1 MPDFFRRSPGG
12 CVSRPADGSVSEVLN
27 RSVTGS
33 LKNIFSPVLLFSGV
47 VALSLSSAVAAGDN
61 NTSGVSTPEGSPQ
74 GLLTSMVK
82 SMESLNYIGEF
93 VHVMGSKVEAMRIV
107 HSMNE
112 GGEYERLT
120 SLNGDAR
127 VILRNDEKLIN
138 VWPGSNNI
146 SVGSAQDRQSLPRID
161 AGVLQSEFYKSTHE
175 GFDRVASRDA
185 HIISI
190 RSVDDFRYGYRFWI
204 DSESKMLL
212 RMMLVDGNDKPMEQF
227 MFTSIEYPDEVDLSV
242 FAPITSDA
250 AIAKTNAANAQEA
263 SDEKVDEPVAGK
275 EPTVLFDSLPGGYSK
290 VAESYDSM
298 PLGKQPMSHVTI
310 SDGMASVSVYVEY
323 TMDSSVDSSAEGL
336 STMGAVNAFTKMVDE
351 AMVTVV
357 GEVPAAVVETISN
370 AVRLENN

>member
-1 MPDFFRRSPGG
+1 MMSNINRRFSTTEKRLMPRFFFRSLDRSMG
-12 CVSRPADGSVSEVLN
+12 
-27 RSVTGS
+27 GS
-33 LKNIFSPVLLFSGV
+33 LKNLLSPVLLCSGAA
-47 VALSLSSAVAAGDN
+47 ALSLSLTVSAGDS
-61 NTSGVSTPEGSPQ
+61 TSTSAPNASPQ

-82 SMESLNYIGEF
+82 SMESLNYVGEF
-93 VHVMGSKVEAMRIV
+93 VHVTGTKVEAMRIV

-112 GGEYERLT
+112 GGELERLT

-127 VILRNDEKLIN
+127 VIYRNDEKLIS
-138 VWPGSNNI
+138 VWPGSENV
-146 SVGSAQDRQSLPRID
+146 SVGSAQDRQSIPRID

-185 HIISI
+185 HIIRI

-212 RMMLVDGNDKPMEQF
+212 RMMLVDGNDKAMEQF
-227 MFTSIEYPDEVDLSV
+227 MFTSIEYPKEVDQSL
-242 FAPITSDA
+242 FEPITRVTGLADA
-250 AIAKTNAANAQEA
+250 KEAKATEEGQT
-263 SDEKVDEPVAGK
+263 PVAGA
-275 EPTVLFDSLPGGYSK
+275 EPTVVFTSLPGGYSK
-290 VAESYDSM
+290 VAESYDNM
-298 PLGKQPMSHVTI
+298 PLGKMPMSHVTI

-323 TMDSSVDSSAEGL
+323 TLDPSVDHSAEGL

>member
-138 VWPGSNNI
+138 CLLYTSPSPR
-146 SVGSAQDRQSLPRID
+146 DRQ
-161 AGVLQSEFYKSTHE
+161 KS
-175 GFDRVASRDA
+175 
-185 HIISI
+185 
-190 RSVDDFRYGYRFWI
+190 
-204 DSESKMLL
+204 
-212 RMMLVDGNDKPMEQF
+212 RMP
-227 MFTSIEYPDEVDLSV
+227 
-242 FAPITSDA
+242 
-250 AIAKTNAANAQEA
+250 
-263 SDEKVDEPVAGK
+263 
-275 EPTVLFDSLPGGYSK
+275 
-290 VAESYDSM
+290 
-298 PLGKQPMSHVTI
+298 
-310 SDGMASVSVYVEY
+310 
-323 TMDSSVDSSAEGL
+323 SSA
-336 STMGAVNAFTKMVDE
+336 
-351 AMVTVV
+351 
-357 GEVPAAVVETISN
+357 
-370 AVRLENN
+370 

>member
-1 MPDFFRRSPGG
+1 LAYETALVDAAL
-12 CVSRPADGSVSEVLN
+12 ADETLN
-27 RSVTGS
+27 RSVAGPV
-33 LKNIFSPVLLFSGV
+33 KNILSPILLFSGA
-47 VALSLSSAVAAGDN
+47 VALSLSLAVRANNN
-61 NTSGVSTPEGSPQ
+61 NTAGIATPEGSPQ

-138 VWPGSNNI
+138 VWPGSDNI
-146 SVGSAQDRQSLPRID
+146 SVGSAQDRQSIPRID
-161 AGVLQSEFYKSTHE
+161 AGVLQSEFYKSTHD

-242 FAPITSDA
+242 FAPITSAA
-250 AIAKTNAANAQEA
+250 AIAKTNAAEA
-263 SDEKVDEPVAGK
+263 SEPKVGEPIPGK
-275 EPTVLFDSLPGGYSK
+275 EPTVLFDSLPGGYTK
-290 VAESYDSM
+290 VAESYDKM

-323 TMDSSVDSSAEGL
+323 TIDSSVDNSAEGL
-336 STMGAVNAFTKMVDE
+336 STMGAVNAFTKMLDE